1 MSAPVNGL
9 TLLTTLYYRTNV
21 PSNPTQSNAVRINL
35 FNNLNVDPSGS
46 TLAGVGNRFM
56 MDANGVRN
64 NDIITFVN
72 YRTPE
77 VNTLGEY
84 SIYALFYEILQIQT
98 STGLISASATY
109 ADSGSSSI
117 TQLPYVQY
125 AVSAASGPFVGAKI
139 VTIYF
144 DNINRTRRVEIY
156 A

>member
-9 TLLTTLYYRTNV
+9 TLLTTLYYRTNI
-21 PSNPTQSNAVRINL
+21 PSNPTKSNAVRINL
-35 FNNLNVDPSGS
+35 FNNLNVDPSSS
-46 TLAGVGNRFM
+46 TIAGVSNRFM
-56 MDANGVRN
+56 MNANGVRN

-77 VNTLGEY
+77 VNSLEEY
-84 SIYALFYEILQIQT
+84 SIYALLYETLTIQT

-109 ADSGSSSI
+109 ADTGSDPN
-117 TQLPYVQY
+117 TQVPYVQY
-125 AVSAASGPFVGAKI
+125 AVSAASGPFVSAKI

-144 DNINRTRRVEIY
+144 DNINKTRRVEIY